1 MELYDQAKNLIFNR
15 QSSSNNS
22 SGTSLNNISKCLDI
36 TIVQLKPIL
45 NRLYKESYI
54 TVRKGINGE
63 LIFLKNYKQKQS

>member
-1 MELYDQAKNLIFNR
+1 MELYEQAKELIFNR
-15 QSSSNNS
+15 QSSNNNS
-22 SGTSLNNISKCLDI
+22 SGTSLNHISKCLHI

>member
-1 MELYDQAKNLIFNR
+1 MELYEQAKELIFNR

-22 SGTSLNNISKCLDI
+22 SGTSLNHISKCLDI

-63 LIFLKNYKQKQS
+63 LIFLKNYKQKQL

>member
-1 MELYDQAKNLIFNR
+1 MELYDQAKELIFNR

-22 SGTSLNNISKCLDI
+22 SGTSLNHISKCLDI
-36 TIVQLKPIL
+36 TIEQLKPIL

-63 LIFLKNYKQKQS
+63 LIFLKNYKQKQL